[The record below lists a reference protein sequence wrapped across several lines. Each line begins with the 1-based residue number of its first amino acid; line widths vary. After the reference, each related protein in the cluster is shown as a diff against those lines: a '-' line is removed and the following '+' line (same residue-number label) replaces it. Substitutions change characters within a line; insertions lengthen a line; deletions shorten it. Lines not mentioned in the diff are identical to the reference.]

1 MKEADVFG
9 NVGDIETESV
19 WLVFSN
25 ETTRIM
31 TQCCSAAFVL
41 SWINILIQSNSWQLH
56 GNSTTKI
63 QSFHGLRFLIDTQ
76 RP

>member
-56 GNSTTKI
+56 GNSTNCMATPPPKYRV
-63 QSFHGLRFLIDTQ
+63 STV
-76 RP
+76 